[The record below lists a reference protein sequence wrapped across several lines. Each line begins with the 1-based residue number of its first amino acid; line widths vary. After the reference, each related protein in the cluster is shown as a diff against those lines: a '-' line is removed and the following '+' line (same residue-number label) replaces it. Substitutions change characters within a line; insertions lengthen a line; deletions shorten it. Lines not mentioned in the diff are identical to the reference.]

1 MAPNSVARY
10 KNTLNVALNWYIKET
25 GIDWTSPFAG
35 LLVKGA
41 GSSKAD
47 KLKTTFE
54 DDPITNALL
63 VILRDTG
70 ARLAEVAGLR
80 VTDCNMDEGFI
91 HITPTPWRC
100 LKNAPLERSVRLL
113 PGAQAVIRPLI
124 SDKDP
129 EAPLFSSTSGPA
141 AWTALP
147 QGDHRQEAVDAI
159 PAPPDEGR
167 AQEHRLP

>member
-47 KLKTTFE
+47 RHSLTDEQVEKLKTTFE

-70 ARLAEVAGLR
+70 
-80 VTDCNMDEGFI
+80 
-91 HITPTPWRC
+91 
-100 LKNAPLERSVRLL
+100 
-113 PGAQAVIRPLI
+113 
-124 SDKDP
+124 
-129 EAPLFSSTSGPA
+129 
-141 AWTALP
+141 
-147 QGDHRQEAVDAI
+147 
-159 PAPPDEGR
+159 
-167 AQEHRLP
+167 